1 MSDRQQKMEGLIQEL
16 IAAFVLTEA
25 NPNPLIT
32 ITRVTTD
39 EKTRKATVFFT
50 TIPED
55 REQDALIF
63 LKRFAGEIRH
73 FILKKGRLRNVP
85 HLEFSIDGEERD
97 RQHKVDETEE

>member
-1 MSDRQQKMEGLIQEL
+1 MQEL

-32 ITRVTTD
+32 ITRVATD

-55 REQDALIF
+55 KEQDALIF
-63 LKRFAGEIRH
+63 LKRYAGEIRH

-85 HLEFSIDGEERD
+85 HLEFSIDGDERD
-97 RQHKVDETEE
+97 RQHKVEDTEE

>member
-1 MSDRQQKMEGLIQEL
+1 MQEL
-16 IAAFVLTEA
+16 IAAFILTEA

-32 ITRVTTD
+32 ITRVKTD
-39 EKTRKATVFFT
+39 EKTRKAIAFFT

-97 RQHKVDETEE
+97 RQHSTSETEE